1 MKRSRKNL
9 FALLL
14 SLALLVSLLPSNAF
28 AAVPDPPYTPL
39 PPAIQPVGFENSSAS
54 LALAEI
60 GRYDTGITSA
70 DGRRLFT
77 ADEGEPR
84 NGYDNGSTDPMGTV
98 TIIDTAKGTAQT
110 VDFTAYD
117 SAEARRTLTEKG
129 IVLKKDT
136 LPSVD
141 LEPEYI
147 AVDNETA
154 YVTLQEANTIGI
166 LDLNR
171 GVFTDICSAGFEDY
185 SNVAIDID
193 KSDEAYAPKTYE
205 NLRGIRMPDGISL
218 KKINGKTYL
227 LIANEGDARDY
238 AGHGNETKAKTSPT
252 GKISLDSKVTWFDA
266 SGYDGL
272 AADTDYLFGGRSFTL
287 FRVDE
292 KGLTEVFDSASDF
305 EALTANYLSKYFNC
319 SNDDLGLEDR
329 SGKKGPEP
337 ETVVTGV
344 VGDRTYAFV
353 TLERI
358 GGVMVYDI
366 TDPEESTYVNYINSR
381 DFSTTLGA
389 DDSPEGLKFVP
400 AASGPTGKAMLL
412 AACEVG
418 GTVAAYELTSKAAP
432 VVENPF
438 TDITADDYYYEA
450 VLWAVKHQIAKGTGD
465 HSFSPD
471 ASCTRGQV
479 VTFLHRDFQGE

>member
-14 SLALLVSLLPSNAF
+14 SFALLVSLLPSNAF

-70 DGRRLFT
+70 DGGRLLT

-84 NGYDNGSTDPMGTV
+84 NGYDNGS
-98 TIIDTAKGTAQT
+98 
-110 VDFTAYD
+110 
-117 SAEARRTLTEKG
+117 
-129 IVLKKDT
+129 
-136 LPSVD
+136 
-141 LEPEYI
+141 
-147 AVDNETA
+147 
-154 YVTLQEANTIGI
+154 
-166 LDLNR
+166 
-171 GVFTDICSAGFEDY
+171 
-185 SNVAIDID
+185 
-193 KSDEAYAPKTYE
+193 
-205 NLRGIRMPDGISL
+205 
-218 KKINGKTYL
+218 
-227 LIANEGDARDY
+227 
-238 AGHGNETKAKTSPT
+238 
-252 GKISLDSKVTWFDA
+252 
-266 SGYDGL
+266 
-272 AADTDYLFGGRSFTL
+272 
-287 FRVDE
+287 
-292 KGLTEVFDSASDF
+292 
-305 EALTANYLSKYFNC
+305 
-319 SNDDLGLEDR
+319 
-329 SGKKGPEP
+329 
-337 ETVVTGV
+337 
-344 VGDRTYAFV
+344 
-353 TLERI
+353 
-358 GGVMVYDI
+358 

-400 AASGPTGKAMLL
+400 AAFGPTGKAKLL